1 MKVNLWKN
9 THSEKIY
16 EMPMDWLPKFSGWEL
31 IGINK
36 KRGSAKKVEKNKKS

>member
-16 EMPMDWLPKFSGWEL
+16 EMPMDWIPKFSGWEL
-31 IGINK
+31 IGIKCMNN
-36 KRGSAKKVEKNKKS
+36 RGDKIRLFTL